1 MTQRANSKAD
11 EFYVGYLPLPASYAR
26 MLRVALPAIIL
37 ACALVAV
44 LLGVLQRGPGAAV
57 WGEDVV
63 SVRGTLL
70 DDPYPLVLTP
80 EGHVVL
86 LVEQGKHGARGR
98 VDGMRGKVVV
108 ARGLE
113 LGRDGRTI
121 LELLDGSDALAPV
134 SDGAATAAEEP
145 TSGTHTLTLVG
156 EVIDSKC
163 YHGAMKPGDGKAHKA
178 CATLC
183 VGNGIPAMFIDES
196 GAAYLFSTG
205 GPTPDQDTL
214 SKIGERVRVTGEAS
228 VLGDMRVL
236 RVAPGSVQREAPRSP
251 ASVPT
256 GAPGPP

>member
-86 LVEQGKHGARGR
+86 LVEQGKHGARVGGR
-98 VDGMRGKVVV
+98 HAESCRCSGTRT
-108 ARGLE
+108 A
-113 LGRDGRTI
+113 DGRTI
-121 LELLDGSDALAPV
+121 LELW
-134 SDGAATAAEEP
+134 TARTPLLFPMVPRLQPRNRPAV
-145 TSGTHTLTLVG
+145 HTLHPCGRSDRLQVLPR
-156 EVIDSKC
+156 
-163 YHGAMKPGDGKAHKA
+163 AMKPGDGKAQGVRDTMRWQRH
-178 CATLC
+178 TGD
-183 VGNGIPAMFIDES
+183 VHRRIR
-196 GAAYLFSTG
+196 AAYLF
-205 GPTPDQDTL
+205 TP
-214 SKIGERVRVTGEAS
+214 
-228 VLGDMRVL
+228 
-236 RVAPGSVQREAPRSP
+236 VAPRPTRTRCRRS
-251 ASVPT
+251 AN
-256 GAPGPP
+256 GCG